1 MILKLF
7 FVLPLIVLLS
17 ILMTSEAY
25 ASHFT
30 IPIPPD
36 DHIPG
41 MRSVIDFYVPRSHSV
56 NAGDVITWTNEDS
69 IPHTVT
75 SGKGTS
81 LVKQLKE
88 SEGKPDGFFDSGI
101 INPQESW
108 SFTFS
113 EPGQYTYYCT
123 LHPWVE
129 RSITV
134 LESERKVPSP
144 RVQIEEGVKPY
155 DIKCNP
161 DYSLVFKSWDLK
173 PACIKSEHTQ
183 RLMDFGWASTYDPYP
198 MIVTAPDAKDK
209 AYVTLQGDDKISEI
223 FSEIKWETGPSM
235 TYLATSSDGSLLLTT
250 SSQSDTVYAFDME
263 SGEHIKNIKVGKT
276 PKGVK
281 IHHTGNMAFVANE
294 NSGTISVINLD
305 TLDVVKDIPVGD
317 VPHNIVF
324 HPNGLEA
331 FVTIQ
336 GEDEIAIIDVGSLEK
351 IDSIQVGN
359 LPHNLDITPDG
370 NTLFVTNIGSNDV
383 AVIDLDDK
391 EIIKRIPVSQG
402 HHGID
407 IPPTGNKIF
416 VSGIGDDKISVI
428 DTTSF
433 EVIKQITVGDGPHGL
448 RTDSSGTQLYVGV
461 TQTNEVVVIDVETLD
476 ITDRLNVGNTPF
488 WVAIPGNP

>member
-1 MILKLF
+1 MMMKLF
-7 FVLPLIVLLS
+7 LVLSLVALFS
-17 ILMTSEAY
+17 ILMTSEAH

-30 IPIPPD
+30 IPIPQD
-36 DHIPG
+36 DHISG

-69 IPHTVT
+69 MPHTIT

-113 EPGQYTYYCT
+113 DPGQYTYYCT

-134 LESERKVPSP
+134 LESEHKIPSP

-155 DIKCNP
+155 GIKCNL

-173 PACIKSEHTQ
+173 PVCIKSEHMQ

-198 MIVTAPDAKDK
+198 MIVTTPDAKDK
-209 AYVTLQGDDKISEI
+209 TYVTLQGDDKVSEI
-223 FSEIKWETGPSM
+223 FSEQKWESGPNM
-235 TYLATSSDGSLLLTT
+235 TYLDSSMDGSLLLAA
-250 SSQSDTVYAFDME
+250 SSQSDTIYAFDME
-263 SGEHIKNIKVGKT
+263 SGEPIKEIAVGKT

-281 IHHTGNMAFVANE
+281 IHPTGKIAFVANE
-294 NSGTISVINLD
+294 NSGMISVINLD
-305 TLDVVKDIPVGD
+305 TLDVIKEIQVGNL
-317 VPHNIVF
+317 PHNIVF

-336 GEDEIAIIDVGSLEK
+336 GEDKIAIIDVNSLEK
-351 IDSIQVGN
+351 TGFIQVGN

-383 AVIDLDDK
+383 AVIDLGDK
-391 EIIKRIPVSQG
+391 EIIKRIHVSQG

-407 IPPTGNKIF
+407 IPPTGNRIF

-433 EVIKQITVGDGPHGL
+433 EVIKQITVGKGPHGL
-448 RTDSSGTQLYVGV
+448 RTDSSGIKLYVGV
-461 TQTNEVVVIDVETLD
+461 TQTNEIVVIDTEILE
-476 ITDRLNVGNTPF
+476 ITDRLNPGNTPF

>member
-1 MILKLF
+1 MMMKLF
-7 FVLPLIVLLS
+7 LVLSLVALFS

-30 IPIPPD
+30 IPIPQD

-113 EPGQYTYYCT
+113 EPGQYTYYCA

-129 RSITV
+129 RGITV

-173 PACIKSEHTQ
+173 PVCIKSEHTQ

-198 MIVTAPDAKDK
+198 MIVKSDDIEDK
-209 AYVTLQGDDKISEI
+209 TYVTLQGDDKISEI
-223 FSEIKWETGPSM
+223 FSETKWDAGPKM
-235 TYLATSSDGSLLLTT
+235 TYIATSADDSLLLAI
-250 SSQSDTVYAFDME
+250 SSQSNTVHAFDTE
-263 SGEHIKNIKVGKT
+263 LGNPLKDITVGDT

-281 IHHTGNMAFVANE
+281 IHHTAKIAFVANE
-294 NSGTISVINLD
+294 NSGTVSVINLD
-305 TLDVVKDIPVGD
+305 TLDVVKEIPVGEI
-317 VPHNIVF
+317 PHNIVF

-336 GEDEIAIIDVGSLEK
+336 GEDKIAIIDVNSLEK
-351 IDSIQVGN
+351 TDFIQVGN

-448 RTDSSGTQLYVGV
+448 RTDSSGTKLYVGV
-461 TQTNEVVVIDVETLD
+461 TQTNEVVVINTETLE
-476 ITDRLNVGNTPF
+476 ITDRLSSGNVPF
-488 WVAIPGNP
+488 WIAIPGNP

>member
-1 MILKLF
+1 MIIKLF
-7 FVLPLIVLLS
+7 FVLSLIALFSVLIS
-17 ILMTSEAY
+17 DAD

-30 IPIPPD
+30 IPIPQD

-56 NAGDVITWTNEDS
+56 NTGDVITWTNEDS

-88 SEGKPDGFFDSGI
+88 SKGKSDGLFDSGI

-113 EPGQYTYYCT
+113 ESGQYTYYCT
-123 LHPWVE
+123 LHPWIE
-129 RSITV
+129 RSIIV
-134 LESERKVPSP
+134 LESERKVPTP
-144 RVQIEEGVKPY
+144 REQFKEGVKPY

-161 DYSLVFKSWDLK
+161 NYSLVFKSWDLK
-173 PACIKSEHTQ
+173 PACIRSEHTQ

-198 MIVTAPDAKDK
+198 MIVKSSDVIDK
-209 AYVTLQGDDKISEI
+209 AYVTLQEDDKISEVH
-223 FSEIKWETGPSM
+223 SEEKWNAGPNM
-235 TYLATSSDGSLLLTT
+235 TYLDLSADGSLLLAA
-250 SSQSDTVYAFDME
+250 SSQSDTIYAFDME
-263 SGEHIKNIKVGKT
+263 SGESIKEITVGKT

-281 IHHTGNMAFVANE
+281 IHHTGKIAFVANE

-305 TLDVVKDIPVGD
+305 TLDVVKEIPVGNI
-317 VPHNIVF
+317 PHNIVF

-336 GEDEIAIIDVGSLEK
+336 GEDEIVIIDVNSLEK
-351 IDSIQVGN
+351 TSFIQVGN

-370 NTLFVTNIGSNDV
+370 NMLFVTNIGSNDV
-383 AVIDLDDK
+383 AVIDLNDK

-407 IPPTGNKIF
+407 IPPTGNRIF

-428 DTTSF
+428 DTTSL
-433 EVIKQITVGDGPHGL
+433 EVIKQITVGKGPHGL
-448 RTDSSGTQLYVGV
+448 RTDSSGVKLFVGV
-461 TQTNEVVVIDVETLD
+461 THTNEVVVIDVESLE
-476 ITDRLNVGNTPF
+476 IIDRMNVGNGPF